1 MGEYEKAIQEGTAHL
16 ISKKQV
22 LVSKIKEGRRI
33 KGLYWE
39 ASTAYEE
46 LGQGQTD
53 RPRQQRLTVQQ
64 TETEPERFHLI
75 MRTNDKQPC
84 MCVSVCPLYVL

>member
-46 LGQGQTD
+46 LGQGQD
-53 RPRQQRLTVQQ
+53 RQ
-64 TETEPERFHLI
+64 TEAAETHS
-75 MRTNDKQPC
+75 TTD
-84 MCVSVCPLYVL
+84 